1 MRGVGGAAAALLL
14 FLRSESDLLKARV
27 EPQVLHGGVTR
38 DRARLER
45 VFRGYTS
52 RMPLFPVRV
61 GSGDASHAVA
71 EGGSATA
78 RRNIEVTR
86 GTHFCAII
94 VTAHPSPLQF
104 F

>member
-1 MRGVGGAAAALLL
+1 
-14 FLRSESDLLKARV
+14 
-27 EPQVLHGGVTR
+27 
-38 DRARLER
+38 
-45 VFRGYTS
+45 
-52 RMPLFPVRV
+52 MPLFPVRV

-78 RRNIEVTR
+78 RRNIEVMR
-86 GTHFCAII
+86 GTHFCAIL

>member
-1 MRGVGGAAAALLL
+1 LWARGGALLL
-14 FLRSESDLLKARV
+14 FSASESDLQKARDRARL
-27 EPQVLHGGVTR
+27 ELLHGGVTR

-86 GTHFCAII
+86 GTHFCAIL

>member
-1 MRGVGGAAAALLL
+1 
-14 FLRSESDLLKARV
+14 
-27 EPQVLHGGVTR
+27 
-38 DRARLER
+38 
-45 VFRGYTS
+45 
-52 RMPLFPVRV
+52 MPLFPVRV

-86 GTHFCAII
+86 GTHFCAIL
-94 VTAHPSPLQF
+94 VAAHPSPLQF